1 MMPPLRIAG
10 RVVREIGKTDRV
22 LVHETLQQLVDAD
35 LADVAESLCARVFST
50 AQPPERV
57 AFDGALTPCVE
68 LLPRELTWLAN
79 APGWSGALR
88 RIRAGEAFA
97 LSGF

>member
-50 AQPPERV
+50 A
-57 AFDGALTPCVE
+57 
-68 LLPRELTWLAN
+68 N
-79 APGWSGALR
+79 R
-88 RIRAGEAFA
+88 RSAWR
-97 LSGF
+97 STVR

>member
-1 MMPPLRIAG
+1 M
-10 RVVREIGKTDRV
+10 
-22 LVHETLQQLVDAD
+22 
-35 LADVAESLCARVFST
+35 FST

-68 LLPRELTWLAN
+68 LLLRELTWLAN

-88 RIRAGEAFA
+88 RIRAGETFA
-97 LSGF
+97 YGGF